1 MTDSDAR
8 LFWRA
13 ALVAEQHPDTS
24 ACVVENARL
33 LHERE
38 WDVSAPDVT
47 EAPHAR

>member
-1 MTDSDAR
+1 MSDSDAR

-13 ALVAEQHPDTS
+13 ALVAEKHPD
-24 ACVVENARL
+24 APDCIVECARL

-38 WDVSAPDVT
+38 WDVPAPDVT